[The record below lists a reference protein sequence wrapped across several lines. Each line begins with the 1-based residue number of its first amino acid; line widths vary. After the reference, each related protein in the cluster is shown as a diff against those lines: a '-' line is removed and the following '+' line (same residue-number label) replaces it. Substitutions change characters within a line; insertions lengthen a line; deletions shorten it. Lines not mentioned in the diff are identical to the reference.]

1 MEHSLK
7 IIDWGFIPYKDALAK
22 QIALVEKKKQTPN
35 LTDYLI
41 FAEHEPVYT
50 IGSRAGANKNLLWD
64 ESTIKRHKLSVI
76 KTNRGGD
83 ITYHG
88 PGQIVIYPIIYL
100 KFRDLHAYLR
110 KLEIVMI
117 RLLKSLGIDSTTR
130 QGKTGIWIKKK
141 KICALGVAV
150 RSWITYHGLA
160 LNVNPN
166 LSHFDGIIPCGIT
179 DGSVTSLEQ
188 ELHKVKEK
196 KYIKDRFVV
205 EFKSIFYEI

>member
-1 MEHSLK
+1 LEHSLE
-7 IIDWGFIPYKDALAK
+7 IIDWGFICYKDALAK
-22 QIALVEKKKQTPN
+22 QIALVEKKIQNPD
-35 LTDYLI
+35 LSDYLI

-50 IGSRAGANKNLLWD
+50 IGSRAGANKNLIWD
-64 ESTIKRHKLSVI
+64 EAMIKKNKLSVI

-88 PGQIVIYPIIYL
+88 PGQLVIYPIIHL
-100 KFRDLHAYLR
+100 KYRDLHAYLR
-110 KLEIVMI
+110 NLETVII
-117 RLLKSLGIDSTTR
+117 QLLKSLGIESSIR
-130 QGKTGIWIKKK
+130 QGKTGIWIENK

-179 DGSVTSLEQ
+179 DGTVTSLEQ
-188 ELHKVKEK
+188 ELHRVTEK
-196 KYIKDRFVV
+196 KWIKDRFIV
-205 EFKSIFYEI
+205 EFKSIF